1 MFDNVL
7 DRDIALVNLVESDD
21 LEQAGM
27 ELIGAI
33 TATDFE
39 DRGDFDAGALAIT
52 FLVLD
57 QPAIATEAAIIGIST
72 EGPKGMSSLVLQ
84 CVNAG
89 MSGAD
94 ARGALIASAPAVRK
108 LQEERDAA

>member
-7 DRDIALVNLVESDD
+7 DRDIALVNFVESDD

-57 QPAIATEAAIIGIST
+57 QPTEAAIIGIST

-108 LQEERDAA
+108 LQAERDAA